1 PDQKW
6 YNNDWNNFAPA
17 VGLSWSLPWWGK
29 DKTIL
34 RAGYGMSYPGSAN
47 FNAGWNFSNPS
58 SQSISQN
65 FTRLGV
71 ASQYFNLATIPVP
84 VPYPADVPLTVE
96 PLTQRSATL
105 RASDENR
112 VTPYVQNW
120 NLEIQHSLASNL
132 TLEARYIGSKGTK
145 LLGGI
150 SLNDVNIFENGILD
164 AFNTTRAG
172 GTALLFDQMLNGITL
187 NTGTNAS
194 VGQGRIDGVNL
205 TGSAA
210 LRGNATAR

>member
-1 PDQKW
+1 
-6 YNNDWNNFAPA
+6 
-17 VGLSWSLPWWGK
+17 
-29 DKTIL
+29 L
-34 RAGYGMSYPGSAN
+34 RAGYGMSYPGAAN
-47 FNAGWNFSNPS
+47 FNAGWNFNNPS

-65 FTRLGV
+65 FTRLGLG
-71 ASQYFNLATIPVP
+71 AQYFNLTTIPLP
-84 VPYPADVPLTVE
+84 VPLPADAPLAVE
-96 PLTQRSATL
+96 PLTQRSAAL

-112 VTPYVQNW
+112 VTQYVQNW

-150 SLNDVNIFENGILD
+150 LLNDVNIFENGILA

-172 GTALLFDQMLNGITL
+172 GDALLFDQMLRGL
-187 NTGTNAS
+187 VMNTGQAP
-194 VGQGRIDGVNL
+194 VGTAGV

-210 LRGNATAR
+210 LRQNTLTRGFLANGNVGQLANFLNTSTTVTGQGGGLLRN